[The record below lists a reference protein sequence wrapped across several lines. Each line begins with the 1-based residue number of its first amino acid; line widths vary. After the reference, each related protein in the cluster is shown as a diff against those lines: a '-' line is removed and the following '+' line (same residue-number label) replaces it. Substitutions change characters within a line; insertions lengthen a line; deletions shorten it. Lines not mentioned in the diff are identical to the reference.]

1 MNKVVEEFA
10 ALVAPEI
17 PDEKIDLLRAALTF
31 ALPEY
36 PGLDASK
43 YIGIVEGLAERV
55 LVRRGASEDPAH
67 TIASLNVV
75 LFQEEGLAGNQSEFY
90 DPRNSYL
97 NEVLERRLGIPISLS
112 VIYMEVA
119 QRVGSPVFG
128 VGLPGHFLLKHYDS
142 NGNQTFIDP
151 YVAGGLL
158 SPSECQTRLDE
169 VYGGQMTLQPEFL
182 NTVSKR
188 QILTRML
195 NNLRSIY
202 VGQRNFKKAL
212 TIVDFILAI
221 HPRSPDDLRQRAL
234 LRYNQGMLRA
244 AIDDLE
250 EYLRLAPDASD
261 AEEMKQTVLSIRRS
275 MAMMN

>member
-119 QRVGSPVFG
+119 QRVGLPVFG

-142 NGNQTFIDP
+142 NGNLTFIDP

>member
-17 PDEKIDLLRAALTF
+17 PDEQIDLLRAALTF

-119 QRVGSPVFG
+119 QRVGLPVFG